1 MTDTI
6 VLDIDG
12 TLVDTNYHHAV
23 AWFRAFRQYD
33 VTVPIWRIHR
43 AIGMGGDRLI
53 AEVAGDEVEDKY
65 GDDLREGWKRE
76 FDPLIGEV
84 VLFEGARELLRA
96 GKELGLQVVLASS
109 GAREHVEHYVELL
122 EFEKLGGDRWLSGDD
137 ASGTKPDPDL
147 LKRALDGV
155 DDGRAVMVGDSVWDC
170 EASANIDL
178 KCVALRTG
186 GFGVDE
192 LRAAG
197 AERVLDSLVDLKA
210 QLGDLPLAT
219 PRLD

>member
-6 VLDIDG
+6 VFDIDG

-23 AWFRAFRQYD
+23 AWFRAFRRYD

-53 AEVAGDEVEDKY
+53 AAVAGDEVEGRC
-65 GDDLREGWKRE
+65 GDDLRTAWKQE
-76 FDPLIGEV
+76 FDPLIDEV
-84 VLFEGARELLRA
+84 VLLEGAKDVLQASREHGLR
-96 GKELGLQVVLASS
+96 VVLASS
-109 GAREHVEHYVELL
+109 GARDQVQHYIDLL
-122 EFEKLGGDRWLSGDD
+122 DFEEFGERWLSGDD

-147 LKRALDGV
+147 LKRALDGFG
-155 DDGRAVMVGDSVWDC
+155 DGRAVMVGDSVWDC
-170 EASANIDL
+170 EAAANIDL
-178 KCVALRTG
+178 RCVALRTG

-197 AERVLDSLVDLKA
+197 AERVLDSLVDLKND
-210 QLGDLPLAT
+210 LTDLPLAT
-219 PRLD
+219 PRLDE